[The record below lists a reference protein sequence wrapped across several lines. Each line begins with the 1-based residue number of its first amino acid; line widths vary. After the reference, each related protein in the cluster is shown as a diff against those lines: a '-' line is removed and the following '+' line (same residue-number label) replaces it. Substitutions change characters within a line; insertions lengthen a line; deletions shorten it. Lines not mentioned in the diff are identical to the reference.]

1 MCKNAYT
8 RYIQTR
14 TGASTESVRRLK
26 EMDFT
31 RLGPH
36 PIFNKVHAPP
46 LEADK
51 QAILGSMKQYR
62 PKGVSTLLKYCLF

>member
-26 EMDFT
+26 ELDFT
-31 RLGPH
+31 DLASH
-36 PIFNKVHAPP
+36 PVFHSVHAPP
-46 LEADK
+46 MEADK
-51 QAILGSMKQYR
+51 QAILGLMKQYR
-62 PKGVSTLLKYCLF
+62 PKGVST